1 MSVESLATEVTAEVL
16 LTRVQVELSSPD
28 DSDNFAVYDISGEE
42 KFPGL
47 PELVLVRS

>member
-16 LTRVQVELSSPD
+16 LTREQVELSSPG
-28 DSDNFAVYDISGEE
+28 DSDISAIYISGEE

-47 PELVLVRS
+47 LEPVLVRS